1 MAQGIKRLM
10 HAAKA
15 ALRSMAGQEMTRST
29 RRVHLLAFRAAM
41 AMAMDTIIGNNSEDD
56 RGSYIYGNAGDVLI
70 VLKDTPAHQR
80 GSLADGGAGNGTIS
94 TLTYLGGNETDDIL
108 TGCEGADRFELGFGF
123 DFHIDNYDETEEPEI
138 VTIIT
143 DFVPVEDVLSC
154 RSLCLS
160 MRTASTTA
168 SFQSPLRS
176 LSPRMTHIQMSSFQQ
191 RFLQRLLK
199 HLAQQSARKSDTQEQ
214 LA

>member
-1 MAQGIKRLM
+1 MG
-10 HAAKA
+10 
-15 ALRSMAGQEMTRST
+15 GDGD
-29 RRVHLLAFRAAM
+29 
-41 AMAMDTIIGNNSEDD
+41 DTIIGNNSEDD
-56 RGSYIYGNAGDVLI
+56 RSSYIYGNAGDVLI

-80 GSLADGGAGNGTIS
+80 GSLADGGAGNDTIS